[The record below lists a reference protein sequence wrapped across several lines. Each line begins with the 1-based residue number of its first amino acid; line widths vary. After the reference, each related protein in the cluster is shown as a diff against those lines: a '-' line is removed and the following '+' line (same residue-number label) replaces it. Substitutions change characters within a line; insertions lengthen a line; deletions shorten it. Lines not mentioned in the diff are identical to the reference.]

1 MHCLQRSPTANLF
14 RRAREA
20 QSRLWTKLEVAF
32 DEDKGEQLLSGT
44 WGRIN
49 FAQGSPSQSYTIQR
63 CKEVDREEEELPESR
78 PTFRK
83 MEPPLM
89 LLSVGTQYP
98 ITLSIKD
105 TKHIYSCVL
114 AQEDLLR
121 ILFLLVL
128 PCLAIVLEEENLQN
142 PFYQSGTPN

>member
-1 MHCLQRSPTANLF
+1 MVL
-14 RRAREA
+14 
-20 QSRLWTKLEVAF
+20 
-32 DEDKGEQLLSGT
+32 G
-44 WGRIN
+44 GRIN
-49 FAQGSPSQSYTIQR
+49 FAQGSPSQSCTIQR
-63 CKEVDREEEELPESR
+63 CKEVDREEKELPESK

-105 TKHIYSCVL
+105 TKHIYSCVF
-114 AQEDLLR
+114 AREDLLR
-121 ILFLLVL
+121 ILFFLLVL

>member
-1 MHCLQRSPTANLF
+1 M
-14 RRAREA
+14 E
-20 QSRLWTKLEVAF
+20 
-32 DEDKGEQLLSGT
+32 
-44 WGRIN
+44 
-49 FAQGSPSQSYTIQR
+49 
-63 CKEVDREEEELPESR
+63 REEEELPESR

-89 LLSVGTQYP
+89 SLSVGTQYP

-105 TKHIYSCVL
+105 TKYIYSCVF
-114 AQEDLLR
+114 AREDLLR

-142 PFYQSGTPN
+142 PFYHSGTPN